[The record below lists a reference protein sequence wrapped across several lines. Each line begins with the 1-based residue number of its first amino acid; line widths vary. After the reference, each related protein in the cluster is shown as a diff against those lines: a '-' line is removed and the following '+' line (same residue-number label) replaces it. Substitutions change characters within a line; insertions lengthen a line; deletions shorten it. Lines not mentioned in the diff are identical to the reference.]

1 MGMRWEIPLS
11 GNGGRYLNIRSFLG
25 SQAVAQRVEELSLG
39 EATDAGGV
47 VGGQILCTGGE
58 RADLE
63 ELNVEDRAPS
73 AIEPSE

>member
-1 MGMRWEIPLS
+1 MWMRWKIPLPR
-11 GNGGRYLNIRSFLG
+11 NRRRYLNIRSFLG
-25 SQAVAQRVEELSLG
+25 PQAVAQRVEELSLG
-39 EATDAGGV
+39 EAAGAGGV
-47 VGGQILCTGGE
+47 VGCQILCTGGE